1 MLVLRHGH
9 SGMNKE
15 IAFHHDRLC
24 NDVKFLE
31 GDNFF
36 HDLKAI
42 KELYEFSAETK
53 DNVYIYRQ
61 TVELRDKMRADFFG
75 MIADGK
81 INYPLEQLLEFYSSG
96 DKGFYLNGGCSG
108 YEWADATN
116 VYKYSEY
123 WMLMDVIEERK
134 ANPLS
139 EDRNDLFST
148 KNELLNPEQQQEYKE
163 VKKFEVNSDRYKAEK
178 AEQKLR
184 ETEQELAQK
193 QADLDRTEQELEVT
207 KQQQKDKEQIEKTF
221 LEGVGIS
228 DMSTDE
234 RQALFERSNDLR
246 QTRLVMQDVSL
257 TTMCRIY
264 VAEEDTK
271 AKLEFLKELYQI
283 RKGGKTNKDKNEMAG
298 TFVRVLDKTPE
309 LKKDENLVA
318 LSKRD
323 TVVKQPTRVVK
334 KQVERN

>member
-1 MLVLRHGH
+1 M
-9 SGMNKE
+9 
-15 IAFHHDRLC
+15 
-24 NDVKFLE
+24 
-31 GDNFF
+31 
-36 HDLKAI
+36 KAI

-123 WMLMDVIEERK
+123 LMLMDVIEERK

-148 KNELLNPEQQQEYKE
+148 KNELLNPEQQQEYKG

-193 QADLDRTEQELEVT
+193 QAKLDETKQELEVT
-207 KQQQKDKEQIEKTF
+207 KQQQEDKERTEKTF

-234 RQALFERSNDLR
+234 RQVLFERSNDLR
-246 QTRLVMQDVSL
+246 QTRPVIQDVAL

-264 VAEEDTK
+264 VAEDDKKTK
-271 AKLEFLKELYQI
+271 LGFLKKLYQI
-283 RKGGKTNKDKNEMAG
+283 RKEGKTNAEKNKMAD
-298 TFVRVLDKTPE
+298 TFARVLDNAPE
-309 LKKDENLVA
+309 LKKDDNLVR

-323 TVVKQPTRVVK
+323 TFFGQPTRAIK
-334 KQVERN
+334 KQVKKIRS